1 MTANAG
7 KDANGKPGQRPTG
20 ADAKG
25 GRTRKKTSA
34 AKQPSDE
41 VTVKAD
47 AGDDTNGSAQD
58 ADETVVD
65 IPDNDENTV
74 QDVASADEAPSADE
88 TPSADEAPSADEVS
102 SADDDDATA
111 VDAFG
116 SSSSSSSSEELSNR
130 TATFGLPKDLGS
142 TGFGEPEND
151 GSGAEKWANEPVTRD
166 DAANYPREIGEAM
179 PTSGRG
185 AAMDSSTPS
194 SRALGGGPAPGG
206 TPASYAPG
214 GLGAPH
220 DSAAPGG
227 PGSGGIGTS
236 SGRAAIE
243 SAAARVSKMTDSLRK
258 QDKSGGRKPPRKAHL
273 QVARFEPWS
282 VMKFSFIMALV
293 CFLVLFV
300 AVAVLY
306 VILSWLGVFDALSN
320 TIHDLTSN
328 DQGKSGGLNP
338 ASWFS
343 AARILGYT
351 ALIGTLNV
359 LLITAL
365 ATVWSVIYNM
375 AADLVGGVEVTLKEA
390 DQ

>member
-7 KDANGKPGQRPTG
+7 KDANGKSGQRPTG
-20 ADAKG
+20 ADAEG

-34 AKQPSDE
+34 AKPPSDE
-41 VTVKAD
+41 VTVKTD
-47 AGDDTNGSAQD
+47 AADDTNGSAKD
-58 ADETVVD
+58 PDETVVD
-65 IPDNDENTV
+65 IPAKDDDTV
-74 QDVASADEAPSADE
+74 QDVVPADEAPSADE
-88 TPSADEAPSADEVS
+88 APPADED
-102 SADDDDATA
+102 DDDDATA

-116 SSSSSSSSEELSNR
+116 STSSSFSSSSSDFSNFSDSEESSSR
-130 TATFGLPKDLGS
+130 TASFGLPKDLGS
-142 TGFGEPEND
+142 SGFGEPEND
-151 GSGAEKWANEPVTRD
+151 GSGAEKRASEPEPRD
-166 DAANYPREIGEAM
+166 DAANYPREIGESM
-179 PTSGRG
+179 PSSGWS
-185 AAMDSSTPS
+185 AATDSSTSS
-194 SRALGGGPAPGG
+194 SRALGGGAASGG

-214 GLGAPH
+214 GLGAP
-220 DSAAPGG
+220 SEPAGPSGSSG
-227 PGSGGIGTS
+227 PG
-236 SGRAAIE
+236 GRAAIE
-243 SAAARVSKMTDSLRK
+243 SAAARVSKLTGSLRK
-258 QDKSGGRKPPRKAHL
+258 PDKSGGRKAPRKAHL

-282 VMKFSFIMALV
+282 VMKFSFIMSLV

-328 DQGKSGGLNP
+328 DQGKTGGLNP

-390 DQ
+390 DS

>member
-7 KDANGKPGQRPTG
+7 KDANGQSGKRPTG
-20 ADAKG
+20 ADAEG

-34 AKQPSDE
+34 AKPPSDE
-41 VTVKAD
+41 VTVKTNAD
-47 AGDDTNGSAQD
+47 DDTNGSAKD
-58 ADETVVD
+58 PDETVVD
-65 IPDNDENTV
+65 IPAKDEDTV
-74 QDVASADEAPSADE
+74 QDVAPADEAPSADE
-88 TPSADEAPSADEVS
+88 DGEN
-102 SADDDDATA
+102 DDDATA
-111 VDAFG
+111 VDPF
-116 SSSSSSSSEELSNR
+116 SSTSSFSSSSSSSEESSSR
-130 TATFGLPKDLGS
+130 TASFGLPKDLGS
-142 TGFGEPEND
+142 AGFGEPEND
-151 GSGAEKWANEPVTRD
+151 GSGAEKQANEPATRD
-166 DAANYPREIGEAM
+166 DAANYPREIGESM
-179 PTSGRG
+179 PSSGRS

-194 SRALGGGPAPGG
+194 SRELGGGAASSG

-214 GLGAPH
+214 GLGAPS
-220 DSAAPGG
+220 DPAGPGGSGSAAGAG
-227 PGSGGIGTS
+227 
-236 SGRAAIE
+236 GRAAIE
-243 SAAARVSKMTDSLRK
+243 SAAARVSKLTGSLRK
-258 QDKSGGRKPPRKAHL
+258 PDKSGGRKAPRKAHL

-282 VMKFSFIMALV
+282 VMKFSFIMSLV

-390 DQ
+390 DS

>member
-7 KDANGKPGQRPTG
+7 KDANGKSGKRPTG
-20 ADAKG
+20 GDAEG

-34 AKQPSDE
+34 AKPPSDE
-41 VTVKAD
+41 VTVKTNAD
-47 AGDDTNGSAQD
+47 EDTNGSAQD
-58 ADETVVD
+58 PDETVVD
-65 IPDNDENTV
+65 ISAKDEDTV
-74 QDVASADEAPSADE
+74 QDVAPADEVPSADE
-88 TPSADEAPSADEVS
+88 D
-102 SADDDDATA
+102 DDDDATA
-111 VDAFG
+111 VDAT
-116 SSSSSSSSEELSNR
+116 SSFSSFSSSSSEESSSR
-130 TATFGLPKDLGS
+130 TASFGLPKDLGS
-142 TGFGEPEND
+142 ADFGEPEND
-151 GSGAEKWANEPVTRD
+151 GSGAEKRASEPATRD
-166 DAANYPREIGEAM
+166 DAANYPREIGESM
-179 PTSGRG
+179 PSSGRS

-194 SRALGGGPAPGG
+194 SRALGGGAASGG
-206 TPASYAPG
+206 TPPSYAPG
-214 GLGAPH
+214 GLGAPG
-220 DSAAPGG
+220 DSA
-227 PGSGGIGTS
+227 GSGGSGS
-236 SGRAAIE
+236 PGGVGGRAAIE
-243 SAAARVSKMTDSLRK
+243 SAAARVSKLTGSLRK
-258 QDKSGGRKPPRKAHL
+258 PDTSGGRKAPRKAHL

-282 VMKFSFIMALV
+282 VMKFSFIMSLV

-390 DQ
+390 DS

>member
-7 KDANGKPGQRPTG
+7 KDANGKSGQRPTG
-20 ADAKG
+20 ADAEG

-34 AKQPSDE
+34 AKPPSDE
-41 VTVKAD
+41 VTVKTNAE
-47 AGDDTNGSAQD
+47 DDTNGSAKD
-58 ADETVVD
+58 PDETVID
-65 IPDNDENTV
+65 IPAKDEDTV
-74 QDVASADEAPSADE
+74 QDVAPADEAPSADE
-88 TPSADEAPSADEVS
+88 DD
-102 SADDDDATA
+102 DDDDATR
-111 VDAFG
+111 VDAFDSG
-116 SSSSSSSSEELSNR
+116 SSSFSSSSSSSSEEPSSR
-130 TATFGLPKDLGS
+130 TASFGLPKDLGS
-142 TGFGEPEND
+142 AGFGEPEND
-151 GSGAEKWANEPVTRD
+151 GSGAETRAQEPATRD
-166 DAANYPREIGEAM
+166 DAANYSREIGESM
-179 PTSGRG
+179 PSSGKS

-194 SRALGGGPAPGG
+194 SRALGGGAASGS
-206 TPASYAPG
+206 TPPSYAPG
-214 GLGAPH
+214 GLGAPS
-220 DSAAPGG
+220 DPAGPGG
-227 PGSGGIGTS
+227 PGAPG
-236 SGRAAIE
+236 GRAAIE
-243 SAAARVSKMTDSLRK
+243 SAAARVSKLTGSLRK
-258 QDKSGGRKPPRKAHL
+258 PDKAGGRKAPRKAHL

-282 VMKFSFIMALV
+282 VMKFSFIMSLV

-328 DQGKSGGLNP
+328 DQGKTGGLNP

-390 DQ
+390 DS

>member
-7 KDANGKPGQRPTG
+7 KDANGKSGQRPTG
-20 ADAKG
+20 ADAEG

-34 AKQPSDE
+34 AKPPSDE
-41 VTVKAD
+41 VTVKTNA
-47 AGDDTNGSAQD
+47 ADDTNGSAKD
-58 ADETVVD
+58 PDETVVD
-65 IPDNDENTV
+65 IPAKDDYDTV
-74 QDVASADEAPSADE
+74 QDVAPADEAPSADE
-88 TPSADEAPSADEVS
+88 D
-102 SADDDDATA
+102 DDDDATA
-111 VDAFG
+111 VDAFDSTSSSFSSPSLESSESFESSG
-116 SSSSSSSSEELSNR
+116 SSDVEESSSR
-130 TATFGLPKDLGS
+130 TASFGLPKDLGS
-142 TGFGEPEND
+142 AGFGEPEND
-151 GSGAEKWANEPVTRD
+151 GSGAEKWASEPAPRD
-166 DAANYPREIGEAM
+166 DDANYPYEIGESM
-179 PTSGRG
+179 PSSGRS

-194 SRALGGGPAPGG
+194 SRALGGGAASGG

-214 GLGAPH
+214 GLGAPS
-220 DSAAPGG
+220 DPAG
-227 PGSGGIGTS
+227 PSGSGS
-236 SGRAAIE
+236 SGGRPAIE
-243 SAAARVSKMTDSLRK
+243 SAAARVSKLTGSLRK
-258 QDKSGGRKPPRKAHL
+258 PDKSGGRKAPRKAHL

-282 VMKFSFIMALV
+282 VMKFSFIMSLV

-328 DQGKSGGLNP
+328 DQGKTGGLNP

-390 DQ
+390 DS

>member
-7 KDANGKPGQRPTG
+7 KGADGEPGPRSTG
-20 ADAKG
+20 AGAKS

-41 VTVKAD
+41 VTLRAE
-47 AGDDTNGSAQD
+47 AGEDTNGSASDDDAEKTVIDNTANDQD
-58 ADETVVD
+58 
-65 IPDNDENTV
+65 TV
-74 QDVASADEAPSADE
+74 QDVAPADDAAP
-88 TPSADEAPSADEVS
+88 
-102 SADDDDATA
+102 DDDAT
-111 VDAFG
+111 VIDPLPSY
-116 SSSSSSSSEELSNR
+116 SSDSSSSEERSGR
-130 TATFGLPKDLGS
+130 TATFGLPQDLGS
-142 TGFGEPEND
+142 PESSEPD
-151 GSGAEKWANEPVTRD
+151 GPETDGTNTETRAAEPVNRD
-166 DAANYPREIGEAM
+166 DFTKRPLGVGESM
-179 PTSGRG
+179 PSSGRS
-185 AAMDSSTPS
+185 AAMDSSPS
-194 SRALGGGPAPGG
+194 TSGGFGGGTSASGA
-206 TPASYAPG
+206 PASYAPSG
-214 GLGAPH
+214 SSVPRSP
-220 DSAAPGG
+220 DG
-227 PGSGGIGTS
+227 PP
-236 SGRAAIE
+236 AIE
-243 SAAARVSKMTDSLRK
+243 SGSRGAKLTAALRK
-258 QDKSGGRKPPRKAHL
+258 PDKAVSGRKPPRKAHL

-282 VMKFSFIMALV
+282 VMKFSFIMSLV